1 MRVGDGGR
9 GGLKED
15 AGEGWLL
22 RPVAC
27 WVSSYAGSLGGLMT
41 AKEQLRQVDV
51 MGEEEAV
58 RVLQL
63 LSSQR
68 VGEALMA
75 GSLAGAGVGD
85 ETLTVKEGKAKGR
98 VRTGAVVR
106 RRISIDALARELG
119 RFKRQG

>member
-1 MRVGDGGR
+1 
-9 GGLKED
+9 
-15 AGEGWLL
+15 
-22 RPVAC
+22 
-27 WVSSYAGSLGGLMT
+27 MT
-41 AKEQLRQVDV
+41 AKESLRQVVDV

-63 LSSQR
+63 LCSQR
-68 VGEALMA
+68 GGEDLTA

-85 ETLTVKEGKAKGR
+85 ETVTVEGGR
-98 VRTGAVVR
+98 AVGGVRMGSVVR

>member
-1 MRVGDGGR
+1 MAVAACGVLGQ
-9 GGLKED
+9 
-15 AGEGWLL
+15 LL
-22 RPVAC
+22 C
-27 WVSSYAGSLGGLMT
+27 GGSLGGLMT
-41 AKEQLRQVDV
+41 AKEQLRQVVDV

-63 LSSQR
+63 LCSQP
-68 VGEALMA
+68 EDPMA
-75 GSLAGAGVGD
+75 GSLAVAGVGD

-106 RRISIDALARELG
+106 RRISIDALGPELG

>member
-1 MRVGDGGR
+1 
-9 GGLKED
+9 
-15 AGEGWLL
+15 
-22 RPVAC
+22 
-27 WVSSYAGSLGGLMT
+27 MT
-41 AKEQLRQVDV
+41 AKEQLRQVGDV
-51 MGEEEAV
+51 MGEEEAG

-75 GSLAGAGVGD
+75 GALAGAGVGD
-85 ETLTVKEGKAKGR
+85 ETLTVTEGKAKAR
-98 VRTGAVVR
+98 VRTGIVVR